1 MVPSYLRERS
11 HPSSSPRFALYRK
24 VGKGGVARS
33 KRRMPGEPRVQPEE
47 LVELEKT
54 TSCASF
60 VEGIA
65 AAAAKLAADDPDC
78 LCTKIRLTY
87 DLAGCS

>member
-1 MVPSYLRERS
+1 
-11 HPSSSPRFALYRK
+11 
-24 VGKGGVARS
+24 
-33 KRRMPGEPRVQPEE
+33 MPGEPRVQPEE

-65 AAAAKLAADDPDC
+65 AAAAKLAADEASPC
-78 LCTKIRLTY
+78 CNEVSK
-87 DLAGCS
+87 A